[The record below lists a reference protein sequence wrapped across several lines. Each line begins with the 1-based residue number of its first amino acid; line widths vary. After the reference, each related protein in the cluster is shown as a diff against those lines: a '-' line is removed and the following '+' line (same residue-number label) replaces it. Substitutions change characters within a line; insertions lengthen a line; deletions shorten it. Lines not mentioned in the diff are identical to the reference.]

1 MRSRL
6 PVRFGRA
13 RPVTALAAAVALTA
27 AVTSGV
33 EPVASEVNA
42 AAVSCTVAYSV
53 TSDWNTGFGA
63 SVSIRNEGTE
73 VIPDWNLTW
82 TFADGQQITQLWNG
96 TYTQSGG
103 AVSVRG
109 ADWQRNINV
118 GGSVSFGFNG
128 SRTSAGNRAPTD
140 FKVNGVSCVGPN
152 KAPTVA
158 LTSPANNA
166 SYTVGSAIPLAANA
180 ADSDGSVASV
190 EFYAGTTRLGADTTA
205 PYQFSW
211 TGAAA
216 GEYSVT
222 ARAVDNLGAATVSAP
237 VAVRV
242 LSAPAVVATP
252 STVRVRQG
260 GTASVDVKLA
270 TQPTGS
276 VTLTVARTAGS
287 TDLTATPTTLTFDQN
302 SWNTAKPVTIT
313 SAANGGALASAAF
326 SISGTGL
333 TAATLDV
340 AEIDAN
346 ASDYRAA
353 FLEQYNKIKDPDSG
367 YFRNFSGLLVPYHSV
382 ETLMVE
388 APDHGH
394 QTTSEA
400 FSYYLWLEAAYGQ
413 LEGDWAPFNQAWA
426 SMEKFIIPSHADQP
440 TNDKYN
446 AADPATYAP
455 EHPRMDQYPAVLDGN
470 VPVGSDPIAG
480 ELRSAYGTSDIY
492 GMHWLLDVDNTYGF
506 GRCGDGTTAP
516 AYMNTYQRGSSES
529 VWETIPQPSCD
540 TFAHGGPNGY
550 LDLFTKDSSYAKQWK
565 YTNAPDADARAVQ
578 VAFLANK
585 WATAQGKGAQV
596 ADVVKKASKM
606 GDYLRYAMFDKYF
619 KKIGNCV
626 GPSTCPAGTGKDSS
640 HYLMSWYYAWG
651 GATDTSAGWAWRIG
665 DGAAHQGYQNPLA
678 AYALAND
685 PAMKPISATGATDWA
700 KSLDRQLEFLQWLQ
714 SADGGIAGGATN
726 SWDGQ
731 YATPPAGS
739 STFYGM
745 YYDWQPVWH
754 DPPSNRWFGFQV
766 WGLERVA
773 ALYQQTGDAR
783 AKRILDKWVP
793 WAIANT
799 TVGTGGNF
807 QIPSDMEWTGQPDT
821 WNPSSPGSN
830 ANLRVRVV
838 NHSQDVGVAAS
849 YAKVLLNYAAKSGNA
864 AARTTGEGLLNALLA
879 HTDSIGIAIPET
891 RTDYSRFDDE
901 YNSSTGEGVYVPQG
915 WTGEMPNGDPIAAG
929 ADFLSIRSFYRD
941 DPQWQKVQDY
951 LDGGPAPTFT
961 YHRFWAQAEIATA
974 FSLHVQLF
982 G

>member
-1 MRSRL
+1 LLSLRL
-6 PVRFGRA
+6 PTRA
-13 RPVTALAAAVALTA
+13 RSGTAAAATALLAASLTTGIAPAASVAD
-27 AVTSGV
+27 
-33 EPVASEVNA
+33 
-42 AAVSCTVAYSV
+42 VSCTVAYSV
-53 TSDWNTGFGA
+53 TSEWNNGFGA
-63 SVSIRNEGTE
+63 TVSIRNEGAD
-73 VIPDWNLTW
+73 VIPDWNLSW
-82 TFADGQQITQLWNG
+82 TYADGQQITQLWNG

-109 ADWQRNINV
+109 ADWQRSINP
-118 GGSVSFGFNG
+118 GASAQIGFNASKTG
-128 SRTSAGNRAPTD
+128 QNRAPTD

-152 KAPTVA
+152 SAPTVA
-158 LTSPANNA
+158 LTGPANNTTYA
-166 SYTVGSAIPLAANA
+166 VPATIPLTANA
-180 ADSDGSVASV
+180 ADSDGSIASV
-190 EFYAGTTRLGADTTA
+190 EFYAGTTLLGSDTTA
-205 PYQFSW
+205 PYQFTW

-216 GEYSVT
+216 GDYSVT
-222 ARAVDNLGAATVSAP
+222 ARAIDNKGAATVSSPIAI
-237 VAVRV
+237 RV
-242 LSAPAVVATP
+242 LSAPAVLTTP

-260 GTASVDVKLA
+260 DSSTVDVKLA
-270 TQPTGS
+270 TQPAGS
-276 VTLTVARTAGS
+276 VAVSVTRSGS
-287 TDLTATPTTLTFDQN
+287 SDLTATPATLTFTQTN
-302 SWNTAKPVTIT
+302 WNTPQTLTIS
-313 SAANGGALASAAF
+313 SAANGGALASATFTVSA
-326 SISGTGL
+326 SGL
-333 TAATLDV
+333 TPATIDV

-367 YFRNFSGLLVPYHSV
+367 YFRNIGGLLVPYHSV
-382 ETLMVE
+382 ETLLVE

-394 QTTSEA
+394 ETTSEA

-413 LEGDWAPFNQAWA
+413 LEGDWAPFNSAWA
-426 SMEKFIIPSHADQP
+426 SMEKFIIPSHNDQP

-446 AADPATYAP
+446 ASKPATYAP
-455 EHPRMDQYPAVLDGN
+455 EAPRMDQYPAQLDAN
-470 VPVGSDPIAG
+470 IPVGADPIAG
-480 ELRSAYGTSDIY
+480 ELKSAYGTSDIY
-492 GMHWLLDVDNTYGF
+492 GMHWLLDVDNVYGF
-506 GRCGDGTTAP
+506 GHCGDGTNTAP
-516 AYMNTYQRGSSES
+516 AYINTYQRGSSES

-540 TFAHGGPNGY
+540 TFAFGGPNGY
-550 LDLFTKDSSYAKQWK
+550 LDLFTKDASYAKQWK
-565 YTNAPDADARAVQ
+565 YTDAPDADARAVQ
-578 VAFLANK
+578 VAYLANQ
-585 WATAQGKGAQV
+585 WATAQGKGGQV

-626 GPSTCPAGTGKDSS
+626 GPAACPAGSGREAQ

-651 GATDTSAGWAWRIG
+651 GATDTNAGWAWRIG

-685 PAMKPISATGATDWA
+685 PAMKPISSTGASDWQ

-714 SADGGIAGGATN
+714 SSEGGIAGGATN

-731 YATPPAGS
+731 YGTPPSGS
-739 STFYGM
+739 ATFYGM
-745 YYDWQPVWH
+745 FYDQQPVWH

-773 ALYQQTGDAR
+773 ELYQQTGDAR
-783 AKRILDKWVP
+783 AKKILDKWVP

-799 TVGTGGNF
+799 TVGTGGSF
-807 QIPSDMEWTGQPDT
+807 SIPSDMSWSGKPDN
-821 WNPSSPGSN
+821 WNPSSPGGN
-830 ANLRVRVV
+830 TGLHVTVD

-849 YAKVLLNYAAKSGNA
+849 YAKVLLNYAKASGNTQ
-864 AARTTGEGLLNALLA
+864 ARTVGEGLLDALLA
-879 HTDSIGIAIPET
+879 HTDSIGIAVPET

-915 WTGEMPNGDPIAAG
+915 WTGDMPNGDRIAPG
-929 ADFLSIRSFYRD
+929 ADFLSIRSFYQD
-941 DPQWQKVQDY
+941 DPQWSKVQSY

>member
-1 MRSRL
+1 VRSRL
-6 PVRFGRA
+6 SVRLSRA
-13 RPVTALAAAVALTA
+13 RPVTALAAAVALAAGVTTGVAPTA
-27 AVTSGV
+27 A
-33 EPVASEVNA
+33 A
-42 AAVSCTVAYSV
+42 AAVSCSV
-53 TSDWNTGFGA
+53 NYAVSSEWGNGFGA
-63 SVSIRNEGTE
+63 TVTIRNEGADA
-73 VIPDWNLTW
+73 IPDWNLTW
-82 TFADGQQITQLWNG
+82 TFLDGQQITQLWNG
-96 TYTQSGG
+96 THTQSGG

-109 ADWQRNINV
+109 ADWQRNISP
-118 GGSVSFGFNG
+118 GGTAQFGFNANK
-128 SRTSAGNRAPTD
+128 SSANRAPTD
-140 FKVNGVSCVGPN
+140 FKVNGVACVGPN
-152 KAPTVA
+152 RAPTVA
-158 LTSPANNA
+158 LTSPANNS
-166 SYTVGSAIPLAANA
+166 SYTLATPIPLAATA

-190 EFYAGTTRLGADTTA
+190 EFYAGTTRLGADTTS
-205 PYQFSW
+205 PYQYSW
-211 TGAAA
+211 TGAAV
-216 GEYSVT
+216 GDYSVT
-222 ARAVDNLGAATVSAP
+222 ARAIDNLGAATVSSP
-237 VAVRV
+237 IAVRV
-242 LSAPAVVATP
+242 LSSPAVVATP

-260 GTASVDVKLA
+260 TTATVGVKLA
-270 TQPTGS
+270 TQPSGS
-276 VTLTVARTAGS
+276 VTLTVARTTGS
-287 TDLTATPTTLTFDQN
+287 TDLTATPTTLTFDQS
-302 SWNTAKPVTIT
+302 SWNTAKNVTI
-313 SAANGGALASAAF
+313 SSSANGGALASATF
-326 SISGTGL
+326 TISGTGL
-333 TAATLDV
+333 TSATLDV
-340 AEIDAN
+340 AEIAAN

-353 FLEQYNKIKDPDSG
+353 FLTQYDKLKDPDSG
-367 YFRNFSGLLVPYHSV
+367 YFRSFGGVLVPYHSV

-413 LEGDWAPFNQAWA
+413 LEGDWAPFNAAWA
-426 SMEKFIIPSHADQP
+426 SMERFIIPSHADQP

-455 EHPRMDQYPAVLDGN
+455 EHPRMDRYPAVLDAS
-470 VPVGSDPIAG
+470 VPNGSDPIAG
-480 ELRSAYGTSDIY
+480 ELKTAYGTSDIY

-506 GRCGDGTTAP
+506 GHCGDGTTAP
-516 AYMNTYQRGSSES
+516 AYINTYQRGSSES

-550 LDLFTKDSSYAKQWK
+550 LDLFTKDASYAKQWK

-626 GPSTCPAGTGKDSS
+626 GPSACPAGSGKDSS

-665 DGAAHQGYQNPLA
+665 DSAAHQGYQNPLA

-685 PAMKPISATGATDWA
+685 PAMKPISATGAADWA

-714 SADGGIAGGATN
+714 SSDGGIAGGATN

-731 YATPPAGS
+731 YATPPSGS

-745 YYDWQPVWH
+745 YYDPQPVWH
-754 DPPSNRWFGFQV
+754 DPPSNRWFGFQT

-783 AKRILDKWVP
+783 AKKILDKWVP

-807 QIPSDMEWTGQPDT
+807 QIPSDMEWTGKPDN
-821 WNPSSPGSN
+821 WNASSPGTN
-830 ANLRVRVV
+830 ANLRVRVL

-849 YAKVLLNYAAKSGNA
+849 YAKLLLNYAARSGNA
-864 AARTTGEGLLNALLA
+864 AARTTGEGLLDALLA
-879 HTDSIGIAIPET
+879 HTDTLGIAIPET
-891 RTDYSRFDDE
+891 RTDYNRFDDE
-901 YNSSTGEGVYVPQG
+901 YNASTGEGVYVPPG
-915 WTGEMPNGDPIAAG
+915 WSGEMPNGDPIGAG
-929 ADFLSIRSFYRD
+929 SDFLSIRSFYED
-941 DPQWQKVQDY
+941 DPQWPTVQAY

>member
-1 MRSRL
+1 MRSRPL
-6 PVRFGRA
+6 ARSTRA
-13 RPVTALAAAVALTA
+13 RPVTALAATVALAA
-27 AVTSGV
+27 AVVTGV
-33 EPVASEVNA
+33 APTATA
-42 AAVSCTVAYSV
+42 AAVSCTTTYKIS
-53 TSDWNTGFGA
+53 SEWDNGFGA
-63 SVSIRNEGTE
+63 TVSIRNEGGDA
-73 VIPDWNLTW
+73 IPDWNLTW
-82 TFADGQQITQLWNG
+82 SFADGQRITQLWNG

-109 ADWQRNINV
+109 ADWQRGI
-118 GGSVSFGFNG
+118 GPGASVQFGFNAAKTG
-128 SRTSAGNRAPTD
+128 TANRVPAD
-140 FKVNGVSCVGPN
+140 FKVNGVSCAGPN
-152 KAPTVA
+152 TAPAVR
-158 LTSPANNA
+158 LTKPENNA
-166 SYTVGSAIPLAANA
+166 AFAVSSPIELAASA
-180 ADSDGSVASV
+180 ADSDGSVSSV
-190 EFYAGTTRLGADTTA
+190 EFYAGTTRLGSDTTA
-205 PYQFSW
+205 PFEYTW
-211 TGAAA
+211 TGATA

-222 ARAVDNLGAATVSAP
+222 ARAIDNLGAATVSAP

-242 LSAPAVVATP
+242 LAAPTVVATP
-252 STVRVRQG
+252 STVRVKQG
-260 GTASVDVKLA
+260 GSAGVDVKLA
-270 TQPTGS
+270 TRPTGP
-276 VTLTVARTAGS
+276 VTLDVARTAGS
-287 TDLTATPTTLTFDQN
+287 ADLTATPATLTFDQTT
-302 SWNTAKPVTIT
+302 WNTAKTVTIA
-313 SAANGGALASAAF
+313 SSPNGGALATAAF
-326 SISGTGL
+326 SITGPGL

-340 AEIDAN
+340 AEIDAS

-353 FLEQYNKIKDPDSG
+353 FLEQYHKIKDADSG
-367 YFRNFSGLLVPYHSV
+367 YFRNFDGLLVPYHSV
-382 ETLMVE
+382 ETLLVE

-426 SMEKFIIPSHADQP
+426 SMEKFIIPAHADQP

-455 EHPRMDQYPAVLDGN
+455 EHPRMDRYPAVLDGG

-480 ELRSAYGTSDIY
+480 ELRQAYGTSDVY

-516 AYMNTYQRGSSES
+516 AYINTYQRGSSES

-550 LDLFTKDSSYAKQWK
+550 LDLFTKDASYAKQWK

-578 VAFLANK
+578 VAHLANQ

-619 KKIGNCV
+619 KKIGDCV
-626 GPSTCPAGTGKDSS
+626 GPGTCPAGSGKNSS

-678 AYALAND
+678 AHALAND
-685 PAMKPISATGATDWA
+685 PALKPLSATGAKDWA
-700 KSLDRQLEFLQWLQ
+700 ESLDRQLEFLQWLQ

-739 STFYGM
+739 PTFYGM
-745 YYDWQPVWH
+745 YYDHQPVWH
-754 DPPSNRWFGFQV
+754 DPPSNRWFGFQA

-773 ALYQQTGDAR
+773 ALYQLTGDER

-799 TVGTGGNF
+799 TVGSGGEF
-807 QIPSDMEWTGQPDT
+807 RIPSDLDWTGKPDT
-821 WNPSSPGSN
+821 WNPAAPGSN
-830 ANLRVRVV
+830 ANLRVRVL

-849 YAKVLLNYAAKSGNA
+849 YSKILLNYAARSGNA
-864 AARTTGEGLLNALLA
+864 QARTVGEGLLDAMLA
-879 HTDSIGIAIPET
+879 HTDSIGIAVPET
-891 RTDYSRFDDE
+891 RTDYNRFDDE
-901 YNSSTGEGVYVPQG
+901 YDSSTGEGVYVPPG
-915 WTGEMPNGDPIAAG
+915 WTGKMPSGDPIAAG

-941 DPQWQKVQDY
+941 DPQWPKVQSY
-951 LDGGPAPTFT
+951 LDGGAAPTFT

>member
-1 MRSRL
+1 VRSRPL
-6 PVRFGRA
+6 ARSTRA
-13 RPVTALAAAVALTA
+13 RPVTALAATVALAA
-27 AVTSGV
+27 AVTTGV
-33 EPVASEVNA
+33 VPTASA
-42 AAVSCTVAYSV
+42 AAVSCTTTYKIS
-53 TSDWNTGFGA
+53 SEWDSGFGA
-63 SVSIRNEGTE
+63 TVSIRNEGGDA
-73 VIPDWNLTW
+73 IPDWNLTW
-82 TFADGQQITQLWNG
+82 SFADGQRITQLWNG

-109 ADWQRNINV
+109 ADWQRGI
-118 GGSVSFGFNG
+118 GPGASVQFGFNAAKTG
-128 SRTSAGNRAPTD
+128 ATNRVPAD
-140 FKVNGVSCVGPN
+140 FKVNGVSCAGPN
-152 KAPTVA
+152 AAPTVR
-158 LTSPANNA
+158 LTKPENNTTFAVSSP
-166 SYTVGSAIPLAANA
+166 IELAASA
-180 ADSDGSVASV
+180 ADGDGSVSSV
-190 EFYAGTTRLGADTTA
+190 EFYADTTRLGSDTTA
-205 PYQFSW
+205 PFEYTW
-211 TGAAA
+211 TGATA

-222 ARAVDNLGAATVSAP
+222 ARAIDNLGAATVSAP

-242 LSAPAVVATP
+242 LAAPTVVATP
-252 STVRVRQG
+252 STVRVKQG
-260 GTASVDVKLA
+260 GTAEVGVKLA
-270 TQPTGS
+270 TRPTGP
-276 VTLTVARTAGS
+276 VTLNVTRTAGS
-287 TDLTATPTTLTFDQN
+287 ADLTATPATLTFDQD
-302 SWNTAKPVTIT
+302 SWNTAKPVTIA
-313 SAANGGALASAAF
+313 SSANGGALATAAF
-326 SISGTGL
+326 SITGPGL

-340 AEIDAN
+340 AEIDAS

-353 FLEQYNKIKDPDSG
+353 FLEQYHKVKDPDSG
-367 YFRNFSGLLVPYHSV
+367 YFRNFGGLLVPYHSV
-382 ETLMVE
+382 ETLLVE

-426 SMEKFIIPSHADQP
+426 SMEKFIIPAHADQP

-455 EHPRMDQYPAVLDGN
+455 EHPRMDRYPAVLDGG

-480 ELRSAYGTSDIY
+480 ELRQAYGTSDVY

-506 GRCGDGTTAP
+506 GHCGDGTTAP
-516 AYMNTYQRGSSES
+516 AYINTYQRGSSES

-550 LDLFTKDSSYAKQWK
+550 LDLFTKDASYAKQWK

-578 VAFLANK
+578 VAHLANQ
-585 WATAQGKGAQV
+585 WATAQGKGAEV
-596 ADVVKKASKM
+596 AGVVRKASKM

-619 KKIGNCV
+619 KKIGGCV
-626 GPSTCPAGTGKDSS
+626 GPSTCPAGSGKNSS

-678 AYALAND
+678 AHALAND
-685 PAMKPISATGATDWA
+685 PALKPVSATGATDWA
-700 KSLDRQLEFLQWLQ
+700 ESLDRQLEFLQWLQ

-745 YYDWQPVWH
+745 YYDQQPVWH
-754 DPPSNRWFGFQV
+754 DPPSNRWFGFQA

-773 ALYQQTGDAR
+773 ALYQLTGDER

-799 TVGTGGNF
+799 TVGSGGDF
-807 QIPSDMEWTGQPDT
+807 RIPSDLEWTGKPDT
-821 WNPSSPGSN
+821 WNPATPGSN
-830 ANLRVRVV
+830 ANLRVRVL

-849 YAKVLLNYAAKSGNA
+849 YSKILLNYAAKSGNA
-864 AARTTGEGLLNALLA
+864 QARTVGERLLDAMLA
-879 HTDSIGIAIPET
+879 HTDSIGIAVPET
-891 RTDYSRFDDE
+891 RTDYNRFDDE
-901 YNSSTGEGVYVPQG
+901 YDSSTGEGVYVPPG
-915 WTGEMPNGDPIAAG
+915 WTGTMPNGDPIAAG

-941 DPQWQKVQDY
+941 DPQWPKVQSY
-951 LDGGPAPTFT
+951 LDGGATPTFT

>member
-1 MRSRL
+1 MLLFSRL
-6 PVRFGRA
+6 PMLGATVLLTASVTGGIT
-13 RPVTALAAAVALTA
+13 PVAAAAD
-27 AVTSGV
+27 
-33 EPVASEVNA
+33 
-42 AAVSCTVAYSV
+42 VSCTVSYSV
-53 TSDWNTGFGA
+53 TNEWNTGFGA
-63 SVSIRNEGTE
+63 SLSIRNEGAD

-82 TFADGQQITQLWNG
+82 SFLDGQRITELWSG
-96 TYTQSGG
+96 THTQSGG

-109 ADWQRNINV
+109 ADWQRSINP
-118 GGSVSFGFNG
+118 GGTAQFGFNASKTG
-128 SRTSAGNRAPTD
+128 QNRAPVD
-140 FKVNGVSCVGPN
+140 FAVNGVPCVGPN
-152 KAPTVA
+152 VAPSVQITR
-158 LTSPANNA
+158 PANNSTFA
-166 SYTVGSAIPLAANA
+166 VPATIPLSATAT
-180 ADSDGSVASV
+180 DSDGTVSAV
-190 EFYAGTTRLGADTTA
+190 EFYAGTTLLGSDTSA
-205 PYQFSW
+205 PFEHTW
-211 TGAAA
+211 TGASA

-222 ARAVDNLGAATVSAP
+222 ARAIDNRGVATVSSP

-242 LSAPAVVATP
+242 LAAPAVLATP

-260 GTASVDVKLA
+260 DSSTVGVKLA
-270 TQPTGS
+270 TQPSGP

-287 TDLTATPTTLTFDQN
+287 TDLTATPATLTFDQD
-302 SWNTAKPVTIT
+302 SWDTTQPVTVT
-313 SAANGGALASAAF
+313 SAANGGALATATF
-326 SISGTGL
+326 SVTAPGH

-340 AEIDAN
+340 AELDAD
-346 ASDYRAA
+346 ASDYRTA
-353 FLEQYNKIKDPDSG
+353 FLEQYNKIKDPNSG
-367 YFRNFSGLLVPYHSV
+367 YFRNFGGLLVPYHSV
-382 ETLMVE
+382 ETLLVE

-413 LEGDWAPFNQAWA
+413 LEGDWAPFNAAWA
-426 SMEKFIIPSHADQP
+426 SMEKFIIPARADQP

-446 AADPATYAP
+446 ASKPATYAP
-455 EHPRMDQYPAVLDGN
+455 EAPRMDQYPAQLDAN
-470 VPVGSDPIAG
+470 VPVGADPIAG
-480 ELRSAYGTSDIY
+480 ELRSAYGSPDVY
-492 GMHWLLDVDNTYGF
+492 GMHWLLDVDNVYGF

-516 AYMNTYQRGSSES
+516 AYINTYQRGSSES

-578 VAFLANK
+578 VAHLANK
-585 WATAQGKGAQV
+585 WATAQGKGGDV
-596 ADVVKKASKM
+596 AEVVKKASKM

-626 GPSTCPAGTGKDSS
+626 GPAACPAATGRDAQ

-685 PAMKPISATGATDWA
+685 PALRPVSSTGASDWS

-714 SADGGIAGGATN
+714 SSEGGIAGGATN
-726 SWDGQ
+726 SWEGR
-731 YATPPAGS
+731 YAAPPAGS
-739 STFYGM
+739 ATFYGM
-745 YYDWQPVWH
+745 YYDQQPVWH

-773 ALYQQTGDAR
+773 ALYEQTGDAR
-783 AKRILDKWVP
+783 AEKILDKWVP

-807 QIPSDMEWTGQPDT
+807 QIPSDMEWTGKPDT
-821 WNPSSPGSN
+821 WNPSAPGGN
-830 ANLRVRVV
+830 TGLHVRVL

-849 YAKVLLNYAAKSGNA
+849 YAKVLLNYAAESGDA
-864 AARTTGEGLLNALLA
+864 QARTVGEGLLDALLA
-879 HTDSIGIAIPET
+879 HTDSIGISTPET
-891 RTDYSRFDDE
+891 KTDFNRFDDE
-901 YNSSTGEGVYVPQG
+901 YNASTGEGVYVPPG
-915 WTGEMPNGDPIAAG
+915 WTGEMPNGDPIAEG

-941 DPQWQKVQDY
+941 DEDWPQVQSY

>member
-1 MRSRL
+1 MRSRPL
-6 PVRFGRA
+6 ARSTRA
-13 RPVTALAAAVALTA
+13 RPVTALAATVALAAAATA
-27 AVTSGV
+27 GV
-33 EPVASEVNA
+33 APAATA
-42 AAVSCTVAYSV
+42 AAVSCTTTYKIS
-53 TSDWNTGFGA
+53 SEWDNGFGA
-63 SVSIRNEGTE
+63 TVSIRNEGGDA
-73 VIPDWNLTW
+73 IPDWNLTW
-82 TFADGQQITQLWNG
+82 SFADGQRITQLWNG

-109 ADWQRNINV
+109 ADWQRGI
-118 GGSVSFGFNG
+118 GPGASVQFGFNAAKSG
-128 SRTSAGNRAPTD
+128 AVNRVPTD
-140 FKVNGVSCVGPN
+140 FKVNGVSCAGPN
-152 KAPTVA
+152 AAPAVR
-158 LTSPANNA
+158 LTKPENNA
-166 SYTVGSAIPLAANA
+166 AFAVSSPIELAASA
-180 ADSDGSVASV
+180 ADSDGSVSAV
-190 EFYAGTTRLGADTTA
+190 EFYAGTTRLGSDTTA
-205 PYQFSW
+205 PFEYTW
-211 TGAAA
+211 TGATA

-222 ARAVDNLGAATVSAP
+222 ARAIDDLGAATVSAP

-242 LSAPAVVATP
+242 LAAPSVVATP
-252 STVRVRQG
+252 STVRVKQG
-260 GTASVDVKLA
+260 GSARADVKLA
-270 TQPTGS
+270 TRPTGP
-276 VTLTVARTAGS
+276 VTLNVARTAGS
-287 TDLTATPTTLTFDQN
+287 TDLTAAPATLTFDQN
-302 SWNTAKPVTIT
+302 TWNTAKTVTIA
-313 SAANGGALASAAF
+313 SAANGGALATAAF
-326 SISGTGL
+326 SITGPGL

-340 AEIDAN
+340 AEIDAS

-353 FLEQYNKIKDPDSG
+353 FLEQYHKIKDADSG
-367 YFRNFSGLLVPYHSV
+367 YFRNFGGLLVPYHSV
-382 ETLMVE
+382 ETLLVE

-413 LEGDWAPFNQAWA
+413 LEGDWTPFNQAWA
-426 SMEKFIIPSHADQP
+426 SMEKFIIPAHADQP

-455 EHPRMDQYPAVLDGN
+455 EHPRMDRYPAVLDGG

-480 ELRSAYGTSDIY
+480 ELRQAYGTSDVY

-516 AYMNTYQRGSSES
+516 AYLNTYQRGSSES

-550 LDLFTKDSSYAKQWK
+550 LDLFTKDASYAKQWK

-578 VAFLANK
+578 VAYLASQ

-619 KKIGNCV
+619 KKIGDCV
-626 GPSTCPAGTGKDSS
+626 GPSTCPAGSGKNSS

-678 AYALAND
+678 AHALAND
-685 PAMKPISATGATDWA
+685 PALKPLSATGATDWA
-700 KSLDRQLEFLQWLQ
+700 ESLDRQLEFLQWLQ

-739 STFYGM
+739 PTFYGM
-745 YYDWQPVWH
+745 YYDHQPVWH
-754 DPPSNRWFGFQV
+754 DPPSNRWFGFQA

-773 ALYQQTGDAR
+773 ALYQLTGDER

-799 TVGTGGNF
+799 TVGSGGDF
-807 QIPSDMEWTGQPDT
+807 RIPSDLEWTGKPDT
-821 WNPSSPGSN
+821 WNPAAPGSN
-830 ANLRVRVV
+830 ANLRVRVL

-849 YAKVLLNYAAKSGNA
+849 YSKILLNYAARSGNA
-864 AARTTGEGLLNALLA
+864 QARTVGEGLLDAMLA
-879 HTDSIGIAIPET
+879 HTDSIGIAVPET
-891 RTDYSRFDDE
+891 RTDYNRFDDE
-901 YNSSTGEGVYVPQG
+901 YDSSTGEGVYVPPG
-915 WTGEMPNGDPIAAG
+915 WTGTMPNGDPIAAG

-941 DPQWQKVQDY
+941 DPQWPKVQSY
-951 LDGGPAPTFT
+951 LDGGAAPTFT